1 LRAYE
6 GLFLVDEGKATDDL
20 NGITDHIRDLLER
33 HGAEIAKLQKW
44 DTHRLAYEI
53 RGKRR
58 GTYILSKF
66 EADPDRIAALRHDC
80 HLSHIIL
87 RALILKEEHIGES
100 LTEAEEARRAKRLAQ
115 EKLKEEQAQE
125 PEKPQAAPEAE
136 PAPTEEGQ
144 DADILGDA
152 GDLEESAPDDS
163 GNDEKKTA
171 DPES

>member
-1 LRAYE
+1 MRAYE

-20 NGITDHIRDLLER
+20 KAVTDHIRSLLER
-33 HGAEIAKLQKW
+33 HGATIAKLQKW

-53 RGKRR
+53 KGKRR

-66 EADPDRIAALRHDC
+66 EADPVGIAALRHDC
-80 HLSHIIL
+80 QLSNIVL

-100 LTEAEEARRAKRLAQ
+100 LTEAEEARRLKRLAQ
-115 EKLKEEQAQE
+115 EKPKTEEAPE
-125 PEKPQAAPEAE
+125 PEKPQGAPEAE
-136 PAPTEEGQ
+136 TPAEEGQ

-152 GDLEESAPDDS
+152 GDLEVSAPEDS
-163 GNDEKKTA
+163 GNDKAQTA